1 MKKIGVIYWSN
12 MGNVEVLA
20 SHIAIGAKNAGAE
33 VDVKLV
39 SEIKPNEITK
49 YDAIALGSPSM
60 DDNRIEQQ
68 EMEPFI
74 KEIRLIAPNNMPVVL
89 FGSYGWDNGKFMV
102 DWVKRMKDEKFDVKG
117 SIAVKEAPSAEQITK
132 AEELG
137 KLLAE

>member
-20 SHIAIGAKNAGAE
+20 DHISTGAKSLGADVE
-33 VDVKLV
+33 VKLV

-49 YDAIALGSPSM
+49 YDAVALGSPSM
-60 DDNRIEQQ
+60 DNNKIEQQ

-74 KEIRLIAPNNMPVVL
+74 NEIRLLAPNNMPIVL
-89 FGSYGWDNGKFMV
+89 FGSYGWDDGKFMV
-102 DWVKRMKDEKFDVKG
+102 DWVQRMKDEKFDVKG
-117 SIAVKEAPSAEQITK
+117 SIAVKEAPTAKQLEK

>member
-1 MKKIGVIYWSN
+1 MKKIGIIYWSN

-20 SHIAIGAKNAGAE
+20 SHVAAGAKNAGAE
-33 VDVKLV
+33 VDIKLV
-39 SEIKPNEITK
+39 NEIKPNEITK

-74 KEIRLIAPNNMPVVL
+74 KEIRLLAPNNMPVVL
-89 FGSYGWDNGKFMV
+89 FGSYGWDNGKFMI

-117 SIAVKEAPSAEQITK
+117 SLAVKETPSAEEITK

>member
-20 SHIAIGAKNAGAE
+20 SYVAAGAKNAGAE

-39 SEIKPNEITK
+39 SEIKPSEITK

-102 DWVKRMKDEKFDVKG
+102 DWVKKMKDEKFDVKG
-117 SIAVKEAPSAEQITK
+117 SIAVKETPSAEEITK

>member
-20 SHIAIGAKNAGAE
+20 NHIADGAKKAGAQ
-33 VDVKLV
+33 VDIKLV
-39 SEIKPNEITK
+39 NAIKPDEITK

-60 DDNRIEQQ
+60 DNNRIEQQ

-74 KEIRLIAPNNMPVVL
+74 KEIRLLAPNNMPVVL

-102 DWVKRMKDEKFDVKG
+102 DWVERMKEEKFDVKG
-117 SIAVKEAPSAEQITK
+117 SIAVKEAPTEKQIKEAED
-132 AEELG
+132 LG

>member
-20 SHIAIGAKNAGAE
+20 SHVATGAKNAGAE

-39 SEIKPNEITK
+39 RDIKPSEITK

-117 SIAVKEAPSAEQITK
+117 SLAVKEAPSAEQITK

>member
-20 SHIAIGAKNAGAE
+20 SHVAAGAKNAGAE

-39 SEIKPNEITK
+39 SEIKPGEITK

-102 DWVKRMKDEKFDVKG
+102 DWVKKMQDEKFDVKG
-117 SIAVKEAPSAEQITK
+117 SIAVKEAPSAEEITK